1 MKANIKKNISNMWI
15 AKDKSGTVLI
25 SENKPE
31 RRTSNWVSPDNR
43 YMVVNAKYGE
53 TLFSVKWE
61 DEPLEIR
68 VNFEI

>member
-1 MKANIKKNISNMWI
+1 MWI

-31 RRTSNWVSPDNR
+31 RRTSNWASPDNH